1 MTLNFGSGRAG
12 CAHFARRREAGWVF
26 QPTHLFFCRSRALC
40 RYETPEAAAPLRTLN
55 VESKHL
61 NLHKSRGEKQDG
73 VWGAHFSRGMC
84 RQGILASLPAPA
96 CATVQRCGV
105 AVTSSGRASPR
116 VPCLRGSGRVAVAPV
131 GVCGP
136 TAACRERGSFASGRA
151 ELGGERCEGHW
162 KSLAGSSKWGDPVG
176 RVTGTSTAL
185 PWPWGSAGCP
195 GHAWQERGCRRMTS
209 V

>member
-1 MTLNFGSGRAG
+1 MSPGDFGIPARPCMCDGAEVRCGSDVLGAGRAP
-12 CAHFARRREAGWVF
+12 V
-26 QPTHLFFCRSRALC
+26 S
-40 RYETPEAAAPLRTLN
+40 
-55 VESKHL
+55 
-61 NLHKSRGEKQDG
+61 
-73 VWGAHFSRGMC
+73 
-84 RQGILASLPAPA
+84 PA
-96 CATVQRCGV
+96 CV
-105 AVTSSGRASPR
+105 AVA
-116 VPCLRGSGRVAVAPV
+116 RVAVAPV

-136 TAACRERGSFASGRA
+136 TAACREPGSFASGRA

-162 KSLAGSSKWGDPVG
+162 KSLAGSSKQGDPVG